1 MYILVVTM
9 LVMGHHTKVQAFGPL
24 DEPTCIERRD
34 LLNEFAVDNDVPLRA
49 SCRIQA

>member
-1 MYILVVTM
+1 MYILVVTV
-9 LVMGHHTKVQAFGPL
+9 LFMGHHTKVHAVGPL

-34 LLNEFAVDNDVPLRA
+34 QLNEFAQDNNIPLWA